1 LDAGLQAFH
10 IPTRTPELN
19 SNVSELLTHTSQEF
33 QMKFLRT
40 LIDTLLDYRKHKL
53 EIRRSGKLGS

>member
-1 LDAGLQAFH
+1 LDVDLQAFH
-10 IPTRTPELN
+10 IPTRTPEIN

-40 LIDTLLDYRKHKL
+40 LISTLLDYRNHRL
-53 EIRRSGKLGS
+53 EVRRSGKLGS